1 MRRTGQHAVKAT
13 FEPADERVRA
23 VLMRGAPLS
32 SAARLTGCDD
42 PDPVSL
48 LLEPCG
54 TGTYDGFVRVEL
66 LVHPEQTAE
75 LLEGVEFELVAGHKP
90 LGRGK
95 VLLYAALDPTRG

>member
-1 MRRTGQHAVKAT
+1 MRRPGRHAVKAT

-23 VLMRGAPLS
+23 VLTRGAPLS
-32 SAARLTGCDD
+32 SAARLTGRDD

-48 LLEPCG
+48 LLESCR
-54 TGTYDGFVRVEL
+54 TGAYDGFVRIEL

-75 LLEGVEFELVAGHKP
+75 LLEGVEFELLGGHKP

-95 VLLYAALDPTRG
+95 VLLYAALDPIRG